1 MGKKKSNGEG
11 SIVKRTD
18 GRYMARY
25 TLDGKR
31 YAIYGSSHEEVR
43 VQLTEVLGNIDKGT
57 HIAPSGY
64 TVSQWLRE
72 WLFTYALPTV
82 KQSTYISY
90 ESYVR
95 LHLEPAFATTKLTS
109 LSIELL
115 QQFFN
120 QKLKSLSVKSL
131 RNIYNMLHACLDQ
144 AVINGHL
151 LRNPIQGVKLPSAT
165 KKEIS
170 ILSPVEQ
177 AALHSAA
184 SASPTLSAFGII
196 FTFSTGIR
204 LGELIGLQW
213 GDVDHFNHT
222 IRIRRTVGRLQK
234 IDENGNLISKTPGVP
249 TTEIVA
255 RSPKSAN
262 ARRTI
267 PLFPQVWNDLMI
279 YHDRQKEMLWE
290 QGVSITPT
298 TPIFS
303 TPTGIVYEPRTYED
317 LFKRTLKA
325 AGVQD
330 INFHALRHT
339 FATRALEAGMDIKVL
354 SSILGHAQASTTLNL
369 YAHALPDH
377 KRQSMEKMS
386 SFYGTTKTCSNHTFS
401 VNQPTNYREVPV

>member
-31 YAIYGSSHEEVR
+31 CAIYGATFEEVR
-43 VQLTEVLGNIDKGT
+43 AQLTETLANIDRGV
-57 HIAPSGY
+57 HITPSNY
-64 TVSQWLRE
+64 TLAQWLRE
-72 WLFTYALPTV
+72 WLLTYALPTV

-95 LHLEPAFATTKLTS
+95 LHLEPELGTTKLTA
-109 LSIELL
+109 LTIEQL
-115 QQFFN
+115 QRFFN
-120 QKLKSLSVKSL
+120 QKKQTLSPKSL
-131 RNIYNMLHACLDQ
+131 RNIYNMLHNCLDQ
-144 AVINGHL
+144 AVINGYL
-151 LRNPIQGVKLPSAT
+151 LRSPLQGVRLPQVT
-165 KKEIS
+165 KKEIL
-170 ILSPVEQ
+170 ILTQEEQ
-177 AALHSAA
+177 NALHIAA
-184 SASPTLSAFGII
+184 QESHTIAAFGII
-196 FTFSTGIR
+196 FTLSTGIR
-204 LGELIGLQW
+204 MGEMLGLQW
-213 GDVDHFNHT
+213 GDVDYRSHT

-234 IDENGNLISKTPGVP
+234 VDESGKLIPKTAGVP

-255 RSPKSAN
+255 RSPKSAT
-262 ARRTI
+262 AQRTI
-267 PLFPQVWNDLMI
+267 PLFSQVWNDLMI
-279 YHDRQKEMLWE
+279 YRDKQRDMLQA
-290 QGVSITPT
+290 QGIPVTLT

-303 TPTGIVYEPRTYED
+303 TPAGIVYEPRTYED

-377 KRQSMEKMS
+377 KKHSMDKMS
-386 SFYGTTKTCSNHTFS
+386 SFYGSALGNTEQSTLH
-401 VNQPTNYREVPV
+401 

>member
-1 MGKKKSNGEG
+1 MSKKKSNGEG

-25 TLDGKR
+25 TLNGKR
-31 YAIYGSSHEEVR
+31 YAIYGASHEEVR

-57 HIAPSGY
+57 HISPSDY

-72 WLFTYALPTV
+72 WLTIYALPTV

-95 LHLEPAFATTKLTS
+95 LHLAPKLGTIKLNT
-109 LSIELL
+109 LSIEQL
-115 QQFFN
+115 QRFFN
-120 QKLKSLSVKSL
+120 HKQQSLSVKSL

-151 LRNPIQGVKLPSAT
+151 LRNPINGVKLPAAH
-165 KKEIS
+165 KQEIA
-170 ILSPVEQ
+170 ILSPAEQ
-177 AALHSAA
+177 AALHAAA
-184 SASPTLSAFGII
+184 STSNTLAAFGII
-196 FTFSTGIR
+196 FTLSTGIR

-213 GDVDHFNHT
+213 GDVNHINHT
-222 IRIRRTVGRLQK
+222 IHIRRTVGRLQK
-234 IDENGNLISKTPGVP
+234 VDATGHLIPKDAGIP

-255 RSPKSAN
+255 RSPKSVN

-267 PLFPQVWNDLMI
+267 PLFPLIWDDLML
-279 YHDRQKEMLWE
+279 YHCKQKEMLLA
-290 QGVSITPT
+290 QGISLSPT

-303 TPTGIVYEPRTYED
+303 TSSGLVYEPRTYEK
-317 LFKRTLKA
+317 LFKQTLKA
-325 AGVQD
+325 AKLQD

-354 SSILGHAQASTTLNL
+354 ASILGHAQASTTLNL

-377 KRQSMEKMS
+377 KKQSMDKMAA
-386 SFYGTTKTCSNHTFS
+386 FYGK
-401 VNQPTNYREVPV
+401 

>member
-1 MGKKKSNGEG
+1 MKGGYSMSKKKSNGEG

-25 TLDGKR
+25 TMDGKR
-31 YAIYGSSHEEVR
+31 YAIYGTSHEEVR

-72 WLFTYALPTV
+72 WLITYALPTV

-95 LHLEPAFATTKLTS
+95 LHLEPAFEAVKLST
-109 LSIELL
+109 LSIEQL
-115 QQFFN
+115 QRFFN
-120 QKLKSLSVKSL
+120 QKQQSLSAKTL

-144 AVINGHL
+144 AVINGHM
-151 LRNPIQGVKLPSAT
+151 LRNPIQGVKLPAAH

-177 AALHSAA
+177 AALHTAA
-184 SASPTLSAFGII
+184 SISPTLSAFGII
-196 FTFSTGIR
+196 FTLSTGIR

-213 GDVDHFNHT
+213 GDVDHFNRT

-234 IDENGNLISKTPGVP
+234 IDEAGNLVPKVPGVP

-267 PLFPQVWNDLMI
+267 PLFSQVWDDLML
-279 YHDRQKEMLWE
+279 YHSKQKEMLLA
-290 QGVSITPT
+290 QGLSLTPT

-303 TPTGIVYEPRTYED
+303 TPAGLVYEPRTYED

-377 KRQSMEKMS
+377 KRQSMDKMS
-386 SFYGTTKTCSNHTFS
+386 SFYGAA
-401 VNQPTNYREVPV
+401 PNYST

>member
-11 SIVKRTD
+11 SIVKRKD

-25 TLDGKR
+25 TMGDKR
-31 YAIYGSSHEEVR
+31 YAIYGSSYAEVR
-43 VQLTEVLGNIDKGT
+43 RHLTETLAGINQGS
-57 HIAPSGY
+57 HITPSGY

-72 WLFTYALPTV
+72 WLATYALPTV

-95 LHLEPAFATTKLTS
+95 LHLEPEFTTTKLTA
-109 LSIELL
+109 LSIEQL

-120 QKLKSLSVKSL
+120 QKQKSLSVKSL

-144 AVINGHL
+144 AIINGHL
-151 LRNPIQGVKLPSAT
+151 LRNPIQGVKLPSAP

-170 ILSPVEQ
+170 ILSPIEQ
-177 AALHSAA
+177 AALHAAA
-184 SASPTLSAFGII
+184 STSPTLSAFGII
-196 FTFSTGIR
+196 FTLSTGIR

-213 GDVDHFNHT
+213 ADVDHFNHT

-234 IDENGNLISKTPGVP
+234 IDESGNLIPKVPGVP

-255 RSPKSAN
+255 RSPKSVN

-267 PLFPQVWNDLMI
+267 PLFPQVWNDLMT
-279 YHDRQKEMLWE
+279 YYDKQREMLWE

-303 TPTGIVYEPRTYED
+303 TSAGIVYEPRTYED

-377 KRQSMEKMS
+377 KRQSMDKMS
-386 SFYGTTKTCSNHTFS
+386 SFYDSSLGLNEHNTSAQCI
-401 VNQPTNYREVPV
+401 

>member
-25 TLDGKR
+25 TLGDKR
-31 YAIYGSSHEEVR
+31 CAIYGSTFEEVR
-43 VQLTEVLGNIDKGT
+43 VQLTDTLSKIDQGI
-57 HIAPSGY
+57 HITPTGY

-90 ESYVR
+90 EGYVR
-95 LHLEPAFATTKLTS
+95 IHLEPVLGTNRLTTLTV
-109 LSIELL
+109 ELL
-115 QQFFN
+115 QRFFN
-120 QKLKSLSVKSL
+120 QKKQSLSPKSL
-131 RNIYNMLHACLDQ
+131 RNIYNMLHNCLDQ
-144 AVINGHL
+144 AVTNGYL
-151 LRNPIQGVKLPSAT
+151 MRNPLLGVKLPQVT
-165 KKEIS
+165 KKEIL
-170 ILSPVEQ
+170 ILTQEEQ
-177 AALHSAA
+177 NALHIAA
-184 SASPTLSAFGII
+184 QESHTIAAFGII
-196 FTFSTGIR
+196 FTLSTGIR
-204 LGELIGLQW
+204 MGEMLGLQW
-213 GDVDHFNHT
+213 GDVDYRSHT

-234 IDENGNLISKTPGVP
+234 VDESGKLIPKTAGVP

-255 RSPKSAN
+255 RSPKSAT
-262 ARRTI
+262 AQRTI
-267 PLFPQVWNDLMI
+267 PLFSQVWNDLMI
-279 YHDRQKEMLWE
+279 YRAKQRDMLQA
-290 QGVSITPT
+290 QGIPVTLT

-303 TPTGIVYEPRTYED
+303 TPAGIVYEPRTYED

-377 KRQSMEKMS
+377 KRQSMDKMS
-386 SFYGTTKTCSNHTFS
+386 SFYGTVPNPTVCSD
-401 VNQPTNYREVPV
+401 VLI

>member
-11 SIVKRTD
+11 SIVKRKD

-25 TLDGKR
+25 TMGDKR
-31 YAIYGSSHEEVR
+31 YAIYGSSYAEVR
-43 VQLTEVLGNIDKGT
+43 KQLTETLADIEKGS
-57 HIAPSGY
+57 HIVSTGY
-64 TVSQWLRE
+64 TLSQWLRE
-72 WLFTYALPTV
+72 WLATYALPTV

-109 LSIELL
+109 LSIERL

-120 QKLKSLSVKSL
+120 QKLKTLSVKSL

-151 LRNPIQGVKLPSAT
+151 LNNPIHGVKLPSAT

-177 AALHSAA
+177 AALHAA
-184 SASPTLSAFGII
+184 ANASSTLSAFGII
-196 FTFSTGIR
+196 FTLSTGIR
-204 LGELIGLQW
+204 MGELIGLQW

-234 IDENGNLISKTPGVP
+234 IDASGHLVPKVPGVP

-262 ARRTI
+262 ARRII
-267 PLFPQVWNDLMI
+267 PLFSQVWDDLMI
-279 YHDRQKEMLWE
+279 YRDQQERMLRA
-290 QGVSITPT
+290 QGLSITPT

-303 TPTGIVYEPRTYED
+303 TSTGIVYEPRTYED

-377 KRQSMEKMS
+377 KKASMEKMS
-386 SFYGTTKTCSNHTFS
+386 NFYGSSLNENRYT
-401 VNQPTNYREVPV
+401 EVRV

>member
-11 SIVKRTD
+11 SIVKRKD

-25 TLDGKR
+25 TMDNKR
-31 YAIYGSSHEEVR
+31 YAIYGSTFEEVR
-43 VQLTEVLGNIDKGT
+43 VQLTETLSNVDKGS
-57 HIAPSGY
+57 HIVPTGH

-72 WLFTYALPTV
+72 WLITYALPTV

-95 LHLEPAFATTKLTS
+95 LHLEPAFSTTKLTT
-109 LSIELL
+109 LSIEQL
-115 QQFFN
+115 QRFFN
-120 QKLKSLSVKSL
+120 QKQRTLSVKSL
-131 RNIYNMLHACLDQ
+131 RNIYNMLHACLNQ

-151 LRNPIQGVKLPSAT
+151 MRNPIMGVKLPSAP

-170 ILSPVEQ
+170 ILSPTEQ
-177 AALHSAA
+177 VALHTAAAA
-184 SASPTLSAFGII
+184 SNTLSAFGII
-196 FTFSTGIR
+196 FTLSTGIR
-204 LGELIGLQW
+204 LGEMLGLQW

-234 IDENGNLISKTPGVP
+234 IDASGHLIPKVPGVP

-255 RSPKSAN
+255 RSPKSIN
-262 ARRTI
+262 ARRII
-267 PLFPQVWNDLMI
+267 PLFSQVWDDLMI
-279 YHDRQKEMLWE
+279 YRDKQEKMLRA
-290 QGVSITPT
+290 QGLSVTPG

-303 TPTGIVYEPRTYED
+303 TQTGIFYEPRTYED

-386 SFYGTTKTCSNHTFS
+386 SFYGTGNNDFLADKPIRYSGVS
-401 VNQPTNYREVPV
+401 I

>member
-1 MGKKKSNGEG
+1 MSKKKANGEG

-31 YAIYGSSHEEVR
+31 CAIYGATFEEVR
-43 VQLTEVLGNIDKGT
+43 VQLTETLANIERGV
-57 HIAPSGY
+57 HITPSNY
-64 TVSQWLRE
+64 TLAQWLRE
-72 WLFTYALPTV
+72 WLITYALPTV

-95 LHLEPAFATTKLTS
+95 LHLEPELGTTKLTA
-109 LSIELL
+109 LTIEQL
-115 QQFFN
+115 QRFFN
-120 QKLKSLSVKSL
+120 QKKQSLSPKSL
-131 RNIYNMLHACLDQ
+131 RNIYNMLHNCLDQ
-144 AVINGHL
+144 AVINGYL
-151 LRNPIQGVKLPSAT
+151 LRNPLQGVRLPQVT
-165 KKEIS
+165 KKEIL
-170 ILSPVEQ
+170 ILTQEEQ
-177 AALHSAA
+177 NALHMAA
-184 SASPTLSAFGII
+184 QESHTIAAFGII
-196 FTFSTGIR
+196 FTLSTGIR
-204 LGELIGLQW
+204 MGEMLGLQW
-213 GDVDHFNHT
+213 GDVDYRNHT
-222 IRIRRTVGRLQK
+222 VRIRRTVGRLQK
-234 IDENGNLISKTPGVP
+234 VDESGKLIPKTAGVP

-255 RSPKSAN
+255 RSPKSVTAQ
-262 ARRTI
+262 RTI
-267 PLFPQVWNDLMI
+267 PLFSQVWNDLMN
-279 YHDRQKEMLWE
+279 YRDKQRDMLQA
-290 QGVSITPT
+290 QGIAVTLT

-303 TPTGIVYEPRTYED
+303 TPLGLVYEPRTYED

-386 SFYGTTKTCSNHTFS
+386 SYYGGALDNTGQSHLF
-401 VNQPTNYREVPV
+401 

>member
-1 MGKKKSNGEG
+1 MARKKSNGEG
-11 SIVKRTD
+11 SIVRRKD

-31 YAIYGSSHEEVR
+31 YAIYGATFEAVR
-43 VQLTEVLGNIDKGT
+43 VQLTEALSNIDKGT
-57 HIAPSGY
+57 HIIPTGY

-72 WLFTYALPTV
+72 WLITYALPTV

-95 LHLEPAFATTKLTS
+95 LHLEPALGKSKLTA
-109 LSIELL
+109 LTIE
-115 QQFFN
+115 QIQRFFN
-120 QKLKSLSVKSL
+120 QKKQSLAVKSL
-131 RNIYNMLHACLDQ
+131 RNIYTMLHACLDQ

-151 LRNPIQGVKLPSAT
+151 LRNPIQGVKLPSVP
-165 KKEIS
+165 KKEIT
-170 ILSPVEQ
+170 ILTPTEQ
-177 AALHSAA
+177 AALHTAA
-184 SASPTLSAFGII
+184 NESNTLSAFGII
-196 FTFSTGIR
+196 FTLSTGIR

-213 GDVDHFNHT
+213 GDVDYTNHT
-222 IRIRRTVGRLQK
+222 IHIRRTVGRLQK
-234 IDENGNLISKTPGVP
+234 VDETGNLIPKIPGVP

-267 PLFPQVWNDLMI
+267 PLFPQVWNDLMT
-279 YHDRQKEMLWE
+279 YYKKQQDLLRA
-290 QGVSITPT
+290 QGISLTPT

-303 TPTGIVYEPRTYED
+303 TPLGIIYEPRTYED

-325 AGVQD
+325 ARLPN

-386 SFYGTTKTCSNHTFS
+386 YFYGNTQQNTTQNNFA
-401 VNQPTNYREVPV
+401 

>member
-1 MGKKKSNGEG
+1 MIYAVTFMKGCCTMGKKKSNGEG
-11 SIVKRTD
+11 SIIKRKD

-64 TVSQWLRE
+64 TISQWFRE
-72 WLFTYALPTV
+72 WLTTYALPTV

-95 LHLEPAFATTKLTS
+95 LHLEPAFETVKLTT
-109 LSIELL
+109 LSIEQL
-115 QQFFN
+115 QCFFN
-120 QKLKSLSVKSL
+120 QKQQSLSAKSL

-151 LRNPIQGVKLPSAT
+151 LRNPIQGVKLPST
-165 KKEIS
+165 PQKEIS

-177 AALHSAA
+177 AALHVAA
-184 SASPTLSAFGII
+184 STSNTLSAFGII
-196 FTFSTGIR
+196 FTLSTGIR

-213 GDVDHFNHT
+213 GDIDHFNHT
-222 IRIRRTVGRLQK
+222 IHIRRTVGRLQK
-234 IDENGNLISKTPGVP
+234 IDGSGHLVSKDAGGP

-267 PLFPQVWNDLMI
+267 PLFAQIWDDLMI
-279 YHDRQKEMLWE
+279 YRNRQQAMLQA
-290 QGVSITPT
+290 QGLSLTPT

-303 TPTGIVYEPRTYED
+303 TLLGHVYEPRTYED

-325 AGVQD
+325 AGLHD

-377 KRQSMEKMS
+377 KRQSMDKMAA
-386 SFYGTTKTCSNHTFS
+386 FYGK
-401 VNQPTNYREVPV
+401 

>member
-1 MGKKKSNGEG
+1 MAKKKSNGEG
-11 SIVKRTD
+11 SIVKRED

-31 YAIYGSSHEEVR
+31 YTIYGATFEDVR
-43 VQLTEVLGNIDKGT
+43 VQLTEVLANNDKGT
-57 HIAPSGY
+57 HITPSHY

-72 WLFTYALPTV
+72 WLVTYALPTV

-95 LHLEPAFATTKLTS
+95 LHLEPALGTSKLTA
-109 LSIELL
+109 LTIEQL
-115 QQFFN
+115 QRFYN
-120 QKLKSLSVKSL
+120 QKKQSLSVKSL

-151 LRNPIQGVKLPSAT
+151 LRNPIQGVKLPSVP
-165 KKEIS
+165 KKEIT
-170 ILSPVEQ
+170 ILSPTEQ
-177 AALHSAA
+177 ATLHAA
-184 SASPTLSAFGII
+184 ANTSPTLSAFGII
-196 FTFSTGIR
+196 FTLSTGIR

-213 GDVDHFNHT
+213 GDLDYANHT
-222 IRIRRTVGRLQK
+222 IHIRRTVGRLQR
-234 IDENGNLISKTPGVP
+234 IDETGKLIPKSPGIP

-267 PLFPQVWNDLMI
+267 PLFPQVWNDLMV
-279 YHDRQKEMLWE
+279 YYNKQQEMLWT
-290 QGVSITPT
+290 QGIPLTPT
-298 TPIFS
+298 TPIFP
-303 TPTGIVYEPRTYED
+303 TPLGIVYEPRTYED

-325 AGVQD
+325 AGLPN

-377 KRQSMEKMS
+377 KKTSMEKME
-386 SFYGTTKTCSNHTFS
+386 SFYGNALNTTSA
-401 VNQPTNYREVPV
+401 

>member
-1 MGKKKSNGEG
+1 MSKKKANGEG
-11 SIVKRTD
+11 SIVKRKD

-25 TLDGKR
+25 TMGDKR
-31 YAIYGSSHEEVR
+31 YAIYGSSYAEVR
-43 VQLTEVLGNIDKGT
+43 KQLTETLAGIEKGSRIVST
-57 HIAPSGY
+57 GY

-72 WLFTYALPTV
+72 WLTTYALPTV

-90 ESYVR
+90 ESYIR
-95 LHLEPAFATTKLTS
+95 LHLEPAFATTKLTA

-120 QKLKSLSVKSL
+120 QKLKTLSVKSL

-151 LRNPIQGVKLPSAT
+151 LKNPIHGVKLPSAP

-177 AALHSAA
+177 TALHAA
-184 SASPTLSAFGII
+184 ANASPTLSAFGII
-196 FTFSTGIR
+196 FTLSTGIR
-204 LGELIGLQW
+204 MGELIGLQW

-234 IDENGNLISKTPGVP
+234 IDENGHLVPKVPGVP

-255 RSPKSAN
+255 RSPKSVN
-262 ARRTI
+262 ARRII
-267 PLFPQVWNDLMI
+267 PLFSQVWDDLMI
-279 YHDRQKEMLWE
+279 YRDKQEEMLRA
-290 QGVSITPT
+290 QGLSVTPT

-303 TPTGIVYEPRTYED
+303 TQTGIVYEPHTYED

-386 SFYGTTKTCSNHTFS
+386 SFYGGALGNADHSTL
-401 VNQPTNYREVPV
+401 Y